1 MVDQFISGNVDIEGD
16 AYLVTGSH
24 GHIGSYIVEELVKQ
38 KDNIIIICVDN
49 LYNGSIINLKE
60 SFSIAADKNIRIIPV
75 IADITDEKIMRD
87 TFIKYKPI
95 YVFHAASYLT
105 LDSNKYKSRSIKVNV
120 FAGSLLFELCLEF
133 GVNRKLCI
141 APLPLF
147 MVHLHLFLRQKIIHL
162 MIVSFYMA
170 PLK

>member
-1 MVDQFISGNVDIEGD
+1 MVDQFISGNVEIEGE

-60 SFSIAADKNIRIIPV
+60 ALSIAADKNIRIIPV

-87 TFIKYKPI
+87 TFTNYKPI

-105 LDSNKYKSRSIKVNV
+105 LDLTNIRVEV
-120 FAGSLLFELCLEF
+120 
-133 GVNRKLCI
+133 
-141 APLPLF
+141 
-147 MVHLHLFLRQKIIHL
+147 
-162 MIVSFYMA
+162 
-170 PLK
+170 